1 MPEGEPEKAIAD
13 RRLPGER
20 PSESK
25 GRESRQVMIAQD
37 KEMAVPE
44 GLHQSNRIKH
54 LNWLT

>member
-1 MPEGEPEKAIAD
+1 
-13 RRLPGER
+13 LPGER

-44 GLHQSNRIKH
+44 GLYQFSEING